1 MKKFRIVQTG
11 EGFFIQQSFL
21 GLFWHKYSELNLRKP
36 EKIFGEKWW
45 VLDSFKPFKK
55 VRYASLD
62 EAKEHVELIK
72 KCPIK
77 YRGRSIDV
85 GVNGYDTKAL
95 YYTPYKYNTYI
106 ASFDLEDLED
116 LKSKIDDDI
125 QIIEN
130 DKKVKFAMKQA
141 KKVINVWYEE

>member
-11 EGFFIQQSFL
+11 EGFFIQKSFL
-21 GLFWHKYSELNLRKP
+21 GLFWFKHSELNLRAP
-36 EKIFGEKWW
+36 QKIFLEKLW
-45 VLDSFKPFKK
+45 VLDSFEPFKK

-62 EAKEHVELIK
+62 EAKERVELIK

-85 GVNGYDTKAL
+85 GVNGYDTRAL
-95 YYTPYKYNTYI
+95 YYTSFKCNTYI
-106 ASFDLEDLED
+106 ASFDLEE

-125 QIIEN
+125 KIIEN